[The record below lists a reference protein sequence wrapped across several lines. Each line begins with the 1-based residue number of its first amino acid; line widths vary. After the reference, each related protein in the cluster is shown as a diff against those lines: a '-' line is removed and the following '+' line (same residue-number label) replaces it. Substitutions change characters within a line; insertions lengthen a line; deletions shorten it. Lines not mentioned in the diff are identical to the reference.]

1 LRGFKFIRTGKRFD
15 TKSSGMILNSYAGPK
30 GGGQEPG
37 VNRQDSRFGHR
48 VSDTRS
54 AKGKPAFIGFPF
66 YVSVCSLFTCT
77 NDETRLLLPTVLLS
91 I

>member
-1 LRGFKFIRTGKRFD
+1 LMGFKFIRTGKRFD

-54 AKGKPAFIGFPF
+54 ASYMDVTSQSSTPSQYI
-66 YVSVCSLFTCT
+66 
-77 NDETRLLLPTVLLS
+77 
-91 I
+91 